1 MFLTVP
7 GSKVDMN
14 VLFRPFEKNVW
25 YMIILLTI
33 IIVLVLWAAF
43 KLEKHVTNIN
53 YDSTGLIIVGALCQ
67 QGLLI
72 NDLF

>member
-43 KLEKHVTNIN
+43 KLEKHVTNTN